1 MVGFQFISRI
11 FNFYL
16 WYIKNSFEFFFAL
29 IFVSNLENT
38 AELKQD
44 EFFLL
49 LKNVQKKKNE
59 LQCLFIGKML
69 KLENEAA
76 KNGVGSCC

>member
-16 WYIKNSFEFFFAL
+16 WYIKNSSEFFFEL

-49 LKNVQKKKNE
+49 LKNVQKKKE

>member
-16 WYIKNSFEFFFAL
+16 WYIKNSSEFFFVL
-29 IFVSNLENT
+29 IFVSNLENI

-44 EFFLL
+44 ELFLL
-49 LKNVQKKKNE
+49 LKNVQKKKE